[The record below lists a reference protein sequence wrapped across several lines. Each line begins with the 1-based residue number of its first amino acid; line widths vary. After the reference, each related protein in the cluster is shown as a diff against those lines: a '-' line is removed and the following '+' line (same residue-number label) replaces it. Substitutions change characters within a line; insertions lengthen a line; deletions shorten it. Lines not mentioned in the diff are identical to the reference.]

1 MPSRIKNLE
10 LEISHL
16 NEALAHENLVGL
28 LKSNKLFSERFLYR
42 GTGEDELRETQG
54 KRARME
60 RNLVLEGMR
69 VGGFSIDCYTKSQME
84 EILKNGELKSPIFYA
99 EGSENPA
106 VIVYKAEC
114 LRYAGKRSDFEYV
127 FKRQNK
133 TKSIAA
139 IVWLV

>member
-99 EGSENPA
+99 
-106 VIVYKAEC
+106 C
-114 LRYAGKRSDFEYV
+114 LLYTSPSPRDS
-127 FKRQNK
+127 
-133 TKSIAA
+133 
-139 IVWLV
+139 